1 MNDIYKLCS
10 QMFHDTI
17 QKGVENGLK
26 LVTGRVS
33 EGKADGARS
42 FEISVSFLASIPEK

>member
-1 MNDIYKLCS
+1 MNEIYNLCS

-33 EGKADGARS
+33 EGKADGSKS
-42 FEISVSFLASIPEK
+42 FEISVSFLAPAMEK